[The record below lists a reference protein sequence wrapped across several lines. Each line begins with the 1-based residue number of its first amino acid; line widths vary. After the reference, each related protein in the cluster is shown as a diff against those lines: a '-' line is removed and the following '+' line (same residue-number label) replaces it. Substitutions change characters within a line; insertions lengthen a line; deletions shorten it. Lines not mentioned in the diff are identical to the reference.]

1 MAPQYNPI
9 PNIESIFADNK
20 RRHGRVLC
28 EGIRSSIGEVLD
40 LSASGMRVRVNRI
53 ARWREGQVF
62 QVSLLVGT
70 EIVPVTV
77 RITRI
82 IRRWF
87 RTPEAG
93 LEFMDTTPAVRSALA
108 AMACVGASN
117 RAGEVSMRVH
127 KRVA

>member
-9 PNIESIFADNK
+9 PNLESVFAANK

-40 LSASGMRVRVNRI
+40 ISASGMRVKVNRI
-53 ARWREGQVF
+53 VKWREGQVF

-70 EIVPVTV
+70 DIVPVTA
-77 RITRI
+77 RITRLR
-82 IRRWF
+82 RRWF
-87 RTPEAG
+87 RAPEAG
-93 LEFMDTTPAVRSALA
+93 LEFMELTPAVRSALA

-117 RAGEVSMRVH
+117 RAGQVSLRVH